1 MSLLRSY
8 SFSDEVDPKAY
19 LGLLAMQ
26 ENPSGHF
33 DCTIEY
39 LDAVRRGEFN
49 LDKFE
54 EAVKR
59 DEFRREFEGATDYDE
74 LKKEFNLEAYNYKVK
89 EIREKGRWK
98 SDRKKLRI
106 YEASEDGTADAYGV
120 LESVVTECAGQKD
133 AYEDFL
139 NEDELSYAVKYL
151 YDSQGWLMTEARID
165 IIHTLRQA
173 LKGVPDAVRN
183 LASVVKEYPVVGD
196 CVRAILSS
204 GKDLNDLLS
213 AS

>member
-8 SFSDEVDPKAY
+8 SFYDEVDPKAY

-39 LDAVRRGEFN
+39 LNAVQRGEFN

-54 EAVKR
+54 EAAKR
-59 DEFRREFEGATDYDE
+59 DELKGTTHYNE
-74 LKKEFNLEAYNYKVK
+74 LKKEFNLKAYDYKVK
-89 EIREKGRWK
+89 EIREKRRWK

-106 YEASEDGTADAYGV
+106 YEAGEDGTADAYGV

-151 YDSQGWLMTEARID
+151 YDSRGWLMTEARID
-165 IIHTLRQA
+165 IIQTLRQA

-183 LASVVKEYPVVGD
+183 LASVVEEYPVVGD
-196 CVRAILSS
+196 CVRVILSS
-204 GKDLNDLLS
+204 GKDLEDVLS
-213 AS
+213 A